1 MKTFL
6 KKGLVMMCVPV
17 LFMGCAAQN
26 TTEGKET
33 FTSHFDKPKQIKE
46 VVLKCGKRVKIII

>member
-33 FTSHFDKPKQIKE
+33 ETAEKKVFVGGVAIELSD
-46 VVLKCGKRVKIII
+46 